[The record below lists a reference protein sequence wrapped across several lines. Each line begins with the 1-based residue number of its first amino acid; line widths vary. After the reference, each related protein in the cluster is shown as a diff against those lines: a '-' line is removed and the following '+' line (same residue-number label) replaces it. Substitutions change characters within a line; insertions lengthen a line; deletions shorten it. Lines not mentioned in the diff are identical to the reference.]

1 MEHPIDAESVYAH
14 CLNGRVPAVLDAVL
28 FMIGVE
34 GDCLGLFLCD
44 DFADRAV
51 FGKATIALF
60 HLLHDAKLL
69 SLRDRSRS
77 QPLEAGI
84 SQVFEFHVLDYCAIE
99 PY

>member
-1 MEHPIDAESVYAH
+1 MEHSVDTESVYAH
-14 CLNGRVPAVLDAVL
+14 SLNGRVSAVRNAIL

-34 GDCLGLFLCD
+34 CDSLGLFLLD
-44 DFADRAV
+44 DFTDSAV

-69 SLRDRSRS
+69 PLRDRSRS